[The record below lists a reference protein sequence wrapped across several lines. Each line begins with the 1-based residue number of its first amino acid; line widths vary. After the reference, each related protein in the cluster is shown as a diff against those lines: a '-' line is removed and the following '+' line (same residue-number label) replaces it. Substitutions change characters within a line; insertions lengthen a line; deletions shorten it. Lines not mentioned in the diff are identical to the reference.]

1 MTRLLSG
8 RERLPLILL
17 ILALLVGL
25 GLRFSQLGLKPLWMD
40 EVITAI
46 FTTGNDYSVI
56 PLDRALPV
64 RAFANLLS
72 FRSSTCGDIVDRV
85 ATQSVHPPL
94 FFCWMHSWLDSWL
107 DSWLS
112 QFGIGSVA
120 LRSLPALAGTGLIA
134 IMYGLN
140 RLAFGEK
147 AGVAAAWVMAVSP
160 FGVYLSQEAR
170 HYTVPMIAIS
180 LGLMGMVRI
189 QQDWTQKRV
198 DPWVWL
204 GWVAVNS
211 LGFYIHYFCI
221 LATCAQI
228 AALLGWS
235 LWWGK
240 RSHSAFWVPM
250 MMATATIGLTYAP
263 WFSRFISHI
272 GRPETEW
279 MKPFEPSWWTP
290 FMPVY
295 QLLAGWVLMIVA
307 LPVERQLLPVAIVMG
322 LLMVAFSLWII
333 RYLLSGTKRLLNH
346 PATVDSTLVMTGFL
360 AISVLEFLA
369 IIFLLKK
376 DITQVPRYNFVYFPA
391 VCALLGAALVV
402 RREGVKPFVGLLLV
416 GFISSQFVVNNLAFQ
431 KPYQPEVLAENLR
444 SDSGLVVMAYK
455 DYQDIAKG
463 LGFALAID
471 RVAPEMQFA
480 FMHSMPEYGQLYD
493 RLQGFSPGKNLW
505 LIAPGLKRSEF
516 PERLRVKGGS
526 CRRDLRYYRLGIP
539 YQGYRC
545 D

>member
-1 MTRLLSG
+1 MTKSLSG
-8 RERLPLILL
+8 HDRLPLILL
-17 ILALLVGL
+17 SLALLVGL
-25 GLRFSQLGLKPLWMD
+25 GLRFSQLSLKNLWMD

-46 FTTGNDYSVI
+46 FTTGHGYEMI
-56 PLDRALPV
+56 PLEQALPV
-64 RAFANLLS
+64 RAFANLLA

-85 ATQSVHPPL
+85 ASESVHPPL
-94 FFCWMHSWLDSWL
+94 FFCWMHR
-107 DSWLS
+107 WLS
-112 QFGIGSVA
+112 QFGTIGA
-120 LRSLPALAGTGLIA
+120 AQLRSLPALAGTGLIA
-134 IMYGLN
+134 VMYGLN

-160 FGVYLSQEAR
+160 FAVYLSQEAR

-198 DPWVWL
+198 DPWIWL
-204 GWVAVNS
+204 GWVAINS

-228 AALLGWS
+228 AALFGWS

-240 RSHSAFWVPM
+240 RSSSAFWVPL

-279 MKPFEPSWWTP
+279 MRPFESSWWTP
-290 FMPVY
+290 FMPLY
-295 QLLAGWVLMIVA
+295 QLLGGWITMIVS
-307 LPVERQLLPVAIVMG
+307 LPVEGRVGGVAIALG
-322 LLMVAFSLWII
+322 ILMVVFSLWIM
-333 RYLLSGTKRLLNH
+333 RYVLDGTKRLLNH
-346 PATVDSTLVMTGFL
+346 PATVDSTIVMTGFL
-360 AISVLEFLA
+360 AISILEFLA
-369 IIFLLKK
+369 IIFVLKK
-376 DITQVPRYNFVYFPA
+376 DITQVPRYNFVYFPV

-402 RREGVKPFVGLLLV
+402 KRSGVKPFVGLLLV

-431 KPYQPEVLAENLR
+431 KPYQPEVLAANVTGHQTQ
-444 SDSGLVVMAYK
+444 DMLVVVGYK
-455 DYQDIAKG
+455 NYQDIARG

-471 RVAPEMQFA
+471 RIAPEVRLV
-480 FMHSMPEYGQLYD
+480 FMRSIPEYGDLWG
-493 RLQGFSPGKNLW
+493 RLKAFSPGQELW
-505 LIAPGLKRSEF
+505 LIAPGLRRDEF
-516 PERLRVKGGS
+516 PERLKGKDRWCGGP
-526 CRRDLRYYRLGIP
+526 DNQYYRMGIP
-539 YQGYRC
+539 YQRYRC